1 MKKSLPSLQKT
12 TLDYKKVQ
20 RVFQL
25 LVKQDVYSEG
35 SGFSADKDAILKIF
49 SVTNGF
55 EKTNI
60 LVRLTLIDSMYST
73 QMNRRYYALE
83 ELAEALATLASGK

>member
-25 LVKQDVYSEG
+25 LVKQDVYSEV

-55 EKTNI
+55 
-60 LVRLTLIDSMYST
+60 
-73 QMNRRYYALE
+73 
-83 ELAEALATLASGK
+83 